1 MALAIHQASSLLL
14 SSYRR
19 RFRFM
24 AHPLFDFSK
33 LTPAQRVDLAIAL
46 WDSLPADSE
55 EPPITDAQRA
65 ELLRRAEAYRRDPKA
80 GSSWDDVKAR
90 IQGSR
95 RSGR

>member
-1 MALAIHQASSLLL
+1 
-14 SSYRR
+14 
-19 RFRFM
+19 M
-24 AHPLFDFSK
+24 AHPLFDFTN
-33 LTPAQRVDLAIAL
+33 LTPAQRVELAVAL

-55 EPPITDAQRA
+55 EPPITEAQRA

-80 GSSWDDVKAR
+80 GSSWADVRAR